1 MEDYDVFDMMSR
13 EGPVSTYLKN
23 VGKVS
28 GHDYMKFEKGKD
40 GRITYMTGDDYIQH
54 CIDDVFRSSR
64 EAVVDR
70 AVAEYKVHDYARHM
84 LQGEKFPPVYLD
96 YVSHQQEGR
105 HRALAFKEAFGSSA
119 KLPVLEIFSTKTTL
133 PEIYDYCKRKY
144 GSLASSFMES
154 VAKGLG
160 FDDKEIYDYMGW
172 DYQPPPVEKS
182 EDANN
187 AENIEDI
194 DIDDEMLDDAFLEDA
209 EAEAAEYYGITVAEL
224 QALPLSEYTRKFD
237 KFLEKKYSS

>member
-1 MEDYDVFDMMSR
+1 
-13 EGPVSTYLKN
+13 
-23 VGKVS
+23 
-28 GHDYMKFEKGKD
+28 MKFEKGKD

-119 KLPVLEIFSTKTTL
+119 KLPVLEIFPTKTTL

-209 EAEAAEYYGITVAEL
+209 EAEVAEYYGITVAEL